1 MMTHVIFQKFA
12 SQGGICFCCVIK
24 FKPSKCNMDT
34 AWIPPNMFFKK
45 VFPYLL
51 SNMDIFL
58 GVAML
63 NFHDSGFRG
72 PWLVHWSNLGDR

>member
-1 MMTHVIFQKFA
+1 
-12 SQGGICFCCVIK
+12 
-24 FKPSKCNMDT
+24 MDT

-45 VFPYLL
+45 VFPYFL

-72 PWLVHWSNLGDR
+72 PWLVHWSNLGDRWSLNLAIFCREEFLAGMKSIRDVHGR